1 MGSPARSA
9 HYSTLAAR
17 SMLCDFN
24 RDGGGASRE
33 DQEANREL
41 IENRVKQGRRV
52 LQAEIQTIQLL
63 SEKLGLAFA
72 QAVGVLLSCDG
83 QVVVTGIGKAGII
96 GRKLS
101 ASLTSTGTPSHF
113 LHPAEAVHGD
123 LGCVGSRDVVVVLS
137 YSGETEEVV
146 RLLPTLKQNSKK
158 LIAITAGKT
167 SALGRQAD
175 LVLELGY
182 HAEACGLGLA
192 PSTTTTGMLALCD
205 ALALTV
211 CDERGFTKEQFAKF
225 HPAGN
230 LGRQLTGVCEV
241 MRPLNECRVA
251 SEQLTIRQVM
261 VQVSRPG
268 RRTGAVMIVDQA
280 GKLSGIFTDSDLA
293 RLLERCEDSR
303 LDQPICQVM
312 TRRFHTIE
320 SGSLL
325 PKATELMAKLKISEL
340 PVIDSDGSP
349 LGLIDLT
356 DLVGMVTPPATAAG
370 NLLSNQEV
378 AESDL
383 CLNAETNDAETGDAA
398 TDEDQPQIL
407 TFPTPR
413 STQPNL
419 QHQRKPKN

>member
-24 RDGGGASRE
+24 RDGRGASCE
-33 DQEANREL
+33 DQEANTAL
-41 IENRVKQGRRV
+41 IENRLKQGRRV
-52 LQAEIQTIQLL
+52 LQAEIQAIELL
-63 SEKLGLAFA
+63 AEKLGLEFA
-72 QAVGVLLSCDG
+72 RAVGTILSCDG

-167 SALGRQAD
+167 STLGRQAD

-268 RRTGAVMIVDQA
+268 RRTGAVMLIDQA

-293 RLLERCEDSR
+293 RLLERCEDGR
-303 LDQPICQVM
+303 LDLPICQVM
-312 TRRFHTIE
+312 TRRFHTID

-325 PKATELMAKLKISEL
+325 PKATELMAMLKISEL

-356 DLVGMVTPPATAAG
+356 DLVGMVTPPTIKAVDS
-370 NLLSNQEV
+370 LSNQEV
-378 AESDL
+378 AENDL
-383 CLNAETNDAETGDAA
+383 DLYTETDDAETDV
-398 TDEDQPQIL
+398 EPPKILVFPQPSIA
-407 TFPTPR
+407 
-413 STQPNL
+413 QPNL
-419 QHQRKPKN
+419 KHQRKPKN

>member
-1 MGSPARSA
+1 
-9 HYSTLAAR
+9 
-17 SMLCDFN
+17 MLCDFN
-24 RDGGGASRE
+24 RDGGGVCVE
-33 DQEANREL
+33 DQEANAEL
-41 IENRVKQGRRV
+41 IENRLRQGRRV
-52 LQAEIQTIQLL
+52 LQAEIQAIELL
-63 SEKLGLAFA
+63 SEKLGMAFA

-137 YSGETEEVV
+137 YSGETDEVV

-167 SALGRQAD
+167 STLGRQAD

-241 MRPLNECRVA
+241 MRPLDECRVA
-251 SEQLTIRQVM
+251 SDQLTIRQVM

-268 RRTGAVMIVDQA
+268 RRTGAVMLVDQA

-312 TRRFHTIE
+312 TSLFHTID
-320 SGSLL
+320 SRSLL
-325 PKATELMAKLKISEL
+325 PQATELMARLKISEL
-340 PVIDSDGSP
+340 PVIDSVGSP

-356 DLVGMVTPPATAAG
+356 DLVGMVTPSANKAAYWP
-370 NLLSNQEV
+370 SNQDV
-378 AESDL
+378 AGSGADS
-383 CLNAETNDAETGDAA
+383 NADNDHSENDA
-398 TDEDQPQIL
+398 DQPQIL
-407 TFPTPR
+407 TFP
-413 STQPNL
+413 QPHIAQPDL
-419 QHQRKPKN
+419 PHQRKPKN